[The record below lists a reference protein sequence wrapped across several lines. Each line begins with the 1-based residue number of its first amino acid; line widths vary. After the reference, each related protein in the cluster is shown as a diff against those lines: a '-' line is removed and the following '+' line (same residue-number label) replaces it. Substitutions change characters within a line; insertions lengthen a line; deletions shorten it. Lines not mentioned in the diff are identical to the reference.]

1 MVAPNRHTSACRL
14 CGLPIG
20 WTVNADGKRKPFD
33 LNPDGS
39 LSRTSHFLTCKVFLQ
54 QCAEKT
60 AEKRRK
66 REAEE
71 DKRQMKLF

>member
-1 MVAPNRHTSACRL
+1 ME
-14 CGLPIG
+14 
-20 WTVNADGKRKPFD
+20 GKRKPFD

-71 DKRQMKLF
+71 DKRQGRLF